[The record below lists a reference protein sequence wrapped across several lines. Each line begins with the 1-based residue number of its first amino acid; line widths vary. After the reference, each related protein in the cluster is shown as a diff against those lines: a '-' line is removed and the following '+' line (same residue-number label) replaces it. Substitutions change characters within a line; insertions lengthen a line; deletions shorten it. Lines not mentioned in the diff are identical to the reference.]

1 MKIVVF
7 CLVLALLAPAP
18 LLASEFTDW
27 RNDYEDQIVYG
38 DRRLACEA
46 ILCLSS
52 IHQPPECRESIIRY
66 YAIKVFERHVFN
78 LSKTI
83 RAREQFL
90 QMCPT
95 VKNEASSTGDF
106 NSLIQVMS
114 STINDCSVYGLNQRK
129 IYYAR
134 AFDVLKAVWSEWKI
148 LGRNNNDHNSGSKQM
163 GRYSFDKS
171 AFPDCTQR
179 QLEYAAKLAARQEE
193 APWTDEDGAMHYPIP
208 LTCYQ
213 SKEEAD
219 PVQPEDC
226 KQLYQHGGTE
236 YGALKYENGRWRN

>member
-1 MKIVVF
+1 MKTIIVLF
-7 CLVLALLAPAP
+7 LTLALP
-18 LLASEFTDW
+18 LPLWASEFTDW
-27 RNDYEDQIVYG
+27 RNDYEDQLVYG

-52 IHQPPECRESIIRY
+52 IHQPPECRESLIRY
-66 YAIKVFERHVFN
+66 YAIKVFEKHVFN

-95 VKNEASSTGDF
+95 VKNEASSSGDF

-148 LGRNNNDHNSGSKQM
+148 LGRNNNDYNNRKQK
-163 GRYSFDKS
+163 YYFDKS

-179 QLEYAAKLAARQEE
+179 QLDYAAKLAAGQEQ
-193 APWTDEDGAMHYPIP
+193 APWSDDDGVAHYPIP
-208 LTCYQ
+208 LVCYQ
-213 SKEEAD
+213 SREEAD

-236 YGALKYENGRWRN
+236 YGTLKYENGRWRN